1 MSPTLLAPPVD
12 SNRASPDMPSP
23 AMVYSPEQHGTDLDF
38 EASAAYE
45 KFCQEMDETL
55 DHLKAFARE
64 HAPRDFDD
72 VRRRVDTFKERLFNQ
87 EQNYYSDSR
96 VAFYVEGKR
105 AFDLLHRL

>member
-1 MSPTLLAPPVD
+1 MSATPPGPRAD
-12 SNRASPDMPSP
+12 NNRPSP
-23 AMVYSPEQHGTDLDF
+23 AMVYSPEQHGKVRDF

-45 KFCQEMDETL
+45 KFRQEMSETL
-55 DHLKAFARE
+55 DYLKAFARE

-72 VRRRVDTFKERLFNQ
+72 VRRRVDTFKERLFNLG
-87 EQNYYSDSR
+87 QNYYSDSR